1 MSMISNAQGTAAE
14 PDDGLRM
21 DLPTSLKAERRG
33 NIAVLWLARAH
44 KRNALDR
51 ATVLGIEMFFGQLP
65 DDIRAVVLAGEGEH
79 FCAGADLRD
88 MSGQDIAKGIAHSQN
103 WHRAFERIEFGRTPV
118 VAVLHGAVIGGGLE
132 IAAACHLRVAEQ
144 TAYYALPEASR
155 GIFVGGGGSLRLP
168 RLIGMG
174 RVTDMMLTGRTY
186 DAEEGQAVGISQY
199 LVEPGAGITKAIE
212 LARHVA
218 NNPPMSNYAITQVL
232 PRIVSSNPASGY
244 LTEAMIAAIT
254 QASDEADVRLRGFLE
269 KVAQK
274 TLRRTNGE

>member
-1 MSMISNAQGTAAE
+1 M
-14 PDDGLRM
+14 
-21 DLPTSLKAERRG
+21 TS
-33 NIAVLWLARAH
+33 VPWCS
-44 KRNALDR
+44 
-51 ATVLGIEMFFGQLP
+51 P
-65 DDIRAVVLAGEGEH
+65 EGDH

-88 MSGQDIAKGIAHSQN
+88 MSGQDIARGIAHSQN

-186 DAEEGQAVGISQY
+186 DAEEGHAVGISQY
-199 LVEPGAGITKAIE
+199 LVEPGAGMSKAIE

-218 NNPPMSNYAITQVL
+218 GNPPMSNYAITQVL

-269 KVAQK
+269 KGAQK